1 MKKILSLILI
11 LAMIFTFMTGCS
23 KAEKENIEKIKIVTT
38 IYPEYDWVMN
48 VLGDKA
54 DNFDVQLLMA
64 DGVDLHSFQPSV
76 DDIVKISS
84 CDLFVF
90 VGGESDLWVKDALA
104 EAKNEKMIVLNLM
117 DIVSENVKCEEIIEG
132 MQIESEEEDS
142 KEPEFDEH
150 VWLSLR
156 NAARIV
162 GVLGNAISQLDS
174 KNEEIYIN
182 NATEY
187 IEKLNAID
195 REYIDAVTDAKKN
208 TIVFGDRFPFR
219 YLVDDYGIKYF
230 AAFPGCSADSEA
242 SFETV
247 TFLANKI
254 DELELNA
261 VLTTESDNFGI
272 AKTIADSAKRNA
284 MILSMNSMQ
293 SITKEDVD
301 SGITYLSIMESNLET
316 LEKALN

>member
-11 LAMIFTFMTGCS
+11 LAMVFTFMTGCS
-23 KAEKENIEKIKIVTT
+23 KAEKENIEKIKIVST

-48 VLGDKA
+48 VLGDNA
-54 DNFDVQLLMA
+54 DKFDVQLLIA

-104 EAKNEKMIVLNLM
+104 EAKNEKMIALNLM
-117 DIVSENVKCEEIIEG
+117 DIVSENVKCEENIEG

-162 GVLGNAISQLDS
+162 GVLGNALSQLDS